1 MRLRNY
7 LAASSLV
14 FSACSSSNDVQHPQ
28 ETTSTSIEPSFTA
41 EQAAQF
47 VKDRENKLNERL
59 ASGEELTLPVA
70 MGWCMVWLENGTKN
84 VALNPILDLPLVS
97 QELDIQYAHIPFTT
111 THPQSADATHASL
124 SAAPYVFEGFFSDIE
139 ISPGMDERKWF
150 QNATGPE
157 STPTGEQGLVQRRYL
172 SVEQVL
178 IDGIWQLQTSD
189 GDPVAY
195 SYPIDQTNAENPDLL
210 LCWQAEEAWA
220 QTPRDN

>member
-28 ETTSTSIEPSFTA
+28 ETSSTSIEPSFTA

-47 VKDRENKLNERL
+47 VQDRESKLNERL

-84 VALNPILDLPLVS
+84 VTLNPILDLPFVS

-111 THPQSADATHASL
+111 THPQSADATHVSL
-124 SAAPYVFEGFFSDIE
+124 SAAPYVFEGFYSDTG
-139 ISPGMDERKWF
+139 ISPGMDRVWF

-157 STPTGEQGLVQRRYL
+157 STPTGEQGLVQPISL
-172 SVEQVL
+172 KVGQVL
-178 IDGIWQLQTSD
+178 INDVWQLRTID

-210 LCWQAEEAWA
+210 LCWQAEEAWD
-220 QTPRDN
+220 QIRNNN